1 MVQQLLCCKKMALY
15 MTVSTAANEQYIVY
29 LGLILLCIRT
39 EVLSLKIMFI
49 FNLDSQLVLL
59 KKTVKYTE

>member
-15 MTVSTAANEQYIVY
+15 MKVSTAANEQYIVY
-29 LGLILLCIRT
+29 LGLILLCIT